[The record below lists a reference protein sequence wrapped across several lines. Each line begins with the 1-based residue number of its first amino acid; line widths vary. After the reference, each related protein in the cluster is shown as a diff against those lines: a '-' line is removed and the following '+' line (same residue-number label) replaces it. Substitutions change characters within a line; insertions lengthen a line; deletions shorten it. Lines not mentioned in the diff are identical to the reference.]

1 MKTEPSSSS
10 SSSSSA
16 SPPAKKFD
24 VFLSFR
30 GEDTRNNFTSH
41 LSLDLRKIGLFN
53 IFKDDY
59 ALNKGN
65 DIDSELMQAIEDSQY
80 AVVVLSENY
89 ATSSWCLKELAKIAE
104 CMGDSGRIR
113 TIFYHVNPSHVRNV
127 VSTDVKKQKESSFLK
142 ALKEHAKNPSH
153 SRDLERWRKALVT
166 VANQSGHTVEAHTNE
181 ASFIKYFVAD
191 ISSKLGASIRTI
203 EGLFGMVPRLLAL
216 DSYVLKYSASN
227 DVCFVGIHGMG
238 GIGKTTLAEAYHMK
252 MSHKF
257 DVAVFFQILEK
268 FVKSKR
274 MVLWICKRNFL
285 RTFWEKILKYEKYRV
300 GYLDHNE
307 ALKLFSLK
315 AFNSFEPPE
324 EFKEL
329 SKEVVKYTSNLP
341 LALTVLGS
349 LLRPK
354 EKYLWESALCRLR
367 KCPEKDIVGKL
378 KISFD
383 NLDEVDQ
390 FIFLDIACFFRGHH
404 KNYAI
409 KILDSCAFNSE
420 YGISNLIAKSL
431 LSITEDGTKEVEA
444 IITNVDETKEYSFEA
459 LWSMKK
465 LRILMIFGSELD
477 FDDSVEPELSN
488 NLRCLEWKGF
498 PYNKFP
504 SSFQPRKLV
513 RLNLGCSN
521 IKQLWNSFAMVPNLQ
536 ILDLSCLELSE
547 IDPSIKHLKSL
558 IILNLEFCTSLKKL
572 PEEIIGLASLQ
583 HLNIMIFSKVEKLP
597 DNVEQLKNLRN
608 LDIRLSGIKHLPSS
622 VLWKTLNHDCN
633 LTEPEAFPEY
643 FGKLVRLWYLDLSK
657 NSFSVLPPCIKGLSR
672 PTILKLKH
680 CKSLRCLEA
689 ELLPSSL
696 QEVYVNDCTSL
707 ASFLDPLN
715 PCHLSCSAY
724 CLECTELVRRQDG
737 KMTALA
743 SLSRFLQDYYRR
755 FVNFEFV
762 VPQSDYKLPSWFIN
776 QSPTPSN
783 SIKLHPRRH
792 IKLMGFAIV
801 FCCFRANFPCDIIL
815 ATDNGSWIT
824 IRVGVTG
831 SGTSDHL
838 FLLYKGN
845 SKKNLKFL
853 QSLSV
858 INAHTFEFSFRNAD
872 EHCSSCGPWGAR
884 WVYEEDIKELEE
896 ITSKYNN
903 DQSPHQ
909 KEVQSSHS
917 QSNSQVCKLRHMGPI
932 GSQLWTG
939 LRGISDLE
947 DNLELIEMQ
956 QYADEDG
963 PNPESNPSMVGNVHV
978 GVFRNYPRITT
989 KFLGN
994 LRGGGE
1000 SE

>member
-1 MKTEPSSSS
+1 MKTEPSSS

-65 DIDSELMQAIEDSQY
+65 DIDSELMQAIEDSQC

-127 VSTDVKKQKESSFLK
+127 VSTDVKKQKESSFWK

-153 SRDLERWRKALVT
+153 SKDLERWRKALVT
-166 VANQSGHTVEAHTNE
+166 VANQSGHTVEANTCFLANIRE
-181 ASFIKYFVAD
+181 VCEKQANGLVDLQTKLLKD
-191 ISSKLGASIRTI
+191 ILGEDFKVGYVRNGINLIRCRFRAMKVLI
-203 EGLFGMVPRLLAL
+203 DL
-216 DSYVLKYSASN
+216 DDVLKSEQ
-227 DVCFVGIHGMG
+227 
-238 GIGKTTLAEAYHMK
+238 LEALTNSYRK
-252 MSHKF
+252 KQGLKNELDIWFGPGSVII
-257 DVAVFFQILEK
+257 VATRDENLLID
-268 FVKSKR
+268 R
-274 MVLWICKRNFL
+274 
-285 RTFWEKILKYEKYRV
+285 YEKCRV

-390 FIFLDIACFFRGHH
+390 FIFLDIACFFRRHH

-431 LSITEDGTKEVEA
+431 LSITEHGTKEVEA

-633 LTEPEAFPEY
+633 LTGPEAFPEY

-672 PTILKLKH
+672 PTILKLEH

-762 VPQSDYKLPSWFIN
+762 VPQTSSA
-776 QSPTPSN
+776 PTP
-783 SIKLHPRRH
+783 
-792 IKLMGFAIV
+792 
-801 FCCFRANFPCDIIL
+801 
-815 ATDNGSWIT
+815 
-824 IRVGVTG
+824 
-831 SGTSDHL
+831 
-838 FLLYKGN
+838 
-845 SKKNLKFL
+845 
-853 QSLSV
+853 
-858 INAHTFEFSFRNAD
+858 EFSFRNAD
-872 EHCSSCGPWGAR
+872 EHCSSCGPWGVR
-884 WVYEEDIKELEE
+884 LVYEEDIKELEE
-896 ITSKYNN
+896 ITNEAYMHFLNI
-903 DQSPHQ
+903 
-909 KEVQSSHS
+909 
-917 QSNSQVCKLRHMGPI
+917 L
-932 GSQLWTG
+932 LWTG